1 MYNVTIKIKKGA
13 SRKELKMTLL
23 ELKKLF
29 KTMTVNAWFEAG
41 TDVVAVGDKMITRG
55 ERFSRLDM
63 YEKAKALQFCN
74 EKQCAIPCGEV
85 TFSNGQKIFYNI
97 KK

>member
-1 MYNVTIKIKKGA
+1 
-13 SRKELKMTLL
+13 MTLL

-29 KTMTVNAWFEAG
+29 KTMTVNTWFEAG
-41 TDVVAVGDKMITRG
+41 TDVVAVGDKMIMRG

-74 EKQCAIPCGEV
+74 EKQCVIPCGEV